1 MVITARIREQW
12 FREFHD
18 DQPRIEA
25 IVTTDP
31 RRRAPAMW
39 LAAHPRHRRVA
50 VPYGRRGS
58 AYVFLGE
65 GRPGAEPDA
74 QPPP

>member
-1 MVITARIREQW
+1 
-12 FREFHD
+12 
-18 DQPRIEA
+18 
-25 IVTTDP
+25 
-31 RRRAPAMW
+31 
-39 LAAHPRHRRVA
+39 VA

-58 AYVFLGE
+58 AYVFLGA